1 MDADDVP
8 AYTVIVGGTAS
19 TFESFDVN
27 MTSCELATTTSMLA
41 VSCDAAPTE
50 GVPAMLTYS
59 SCALLSTVSP
69 SVFDE
74 PLTVNV
80 RFVAPADIAVSW
92 ICTKLDPA
100 GIVVV
105 AGTLTTDGSVPEIVS
120 AVALATCALSEM
132 LT

>member
-1 MDADDVP
+1 
-8 AYTVIVGGTAS
+8 
-19 TFESFDVN
+19 
-27 MTSCELATTTSMLA
+27 MLA

-50 GVPAMLTYS
+50 GVPATLTYS

-92 ICTKLDPA
+92 ICAKLDPA